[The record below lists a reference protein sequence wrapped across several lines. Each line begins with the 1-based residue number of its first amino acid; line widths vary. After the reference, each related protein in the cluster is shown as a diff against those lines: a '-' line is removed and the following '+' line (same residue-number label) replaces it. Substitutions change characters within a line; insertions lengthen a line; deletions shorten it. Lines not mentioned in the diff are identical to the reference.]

1 MILDGARAFGTD
13 ARRRE
18 QELVDGLDL
27 PAREAEQR
35 VRRAEF
41 GAEKSEVVA
50 SLDDLGAWYRDLV
63 VVANGA
69 EDAVVH
75 ADRLAELRDDAAGAA
90 AAGAEDA
97 AAIVRQAWREIEEFN
112 LNLPLF
118 LEALFVRLRRAFS

>member
-1 MILDGARAFGTD
+1 MILDGARAFGTE
-13 ARRRE
+13 ARRHE
-18 QELVDGLDL
+18 QEVVDGLDL

-41 GAEKSEVVA
+41 GAEKAEVIA

-75 ADRLAELRDDAAGAA
+75 ADRLEELRVDAEGPA

-97 AAIVRQAWREIEEFN
+97 AAVVRQAWRETEEFN

-118 LEALFVRLRRAFS
+118 LEALFVRLRHSFS